1 MKIGA
6 VANVLIQRYM
16 RLTCNEG
23 GASINVNK
31 WQTPSA
37 FQEENPD
44 KKPQETRVTEDGS
57 LVRG

>member
-1 MKIGA
+1 MKIGS

-16 RLTCNEG
+16 RFTCNDR

-31 WQTPSA
+31 WQTLSA
-37 FQEENPD
+37 FQEKNPD